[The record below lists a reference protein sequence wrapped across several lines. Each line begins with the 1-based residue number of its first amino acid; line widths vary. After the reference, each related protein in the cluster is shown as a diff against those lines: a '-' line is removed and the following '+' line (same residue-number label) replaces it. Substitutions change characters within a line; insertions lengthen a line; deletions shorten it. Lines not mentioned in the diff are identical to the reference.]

1 MKKLFYILA
10 IAIILLFSSCPATPP
25 SITPSGLDPHRT
37 PDIPEN
43 VQVVSGL
50 KDRIIISWDAVE
62 NADSYRVFYVDAG
75 NPSGKEMVLTPNAI
89 TNTRVSVDLTS
100 NNSPE
105 LSSGTSYYFYVTAYR
120 SLDGEQFVSS
130 PSNYVEGAIAPHTD
144 DIFYH
149 GYITGTRINL
159 YWNCSTL
166 FSTDDP
172 DEMLYGADFS
182 LEYRTKGENKWNP
195 IESSTEHGPGN
206 PWLNEVLNL
215 NMWPQDTTL
224 EFQIKAAITAGDGTT
239 SNVTSNAFEVLVS
252 NDMTPSPVE
261 NVNFTQGD
269 SVEGITLSWTIP
281 EWTGGLEDAGANSY
295 FKIER
300 AESGA
305 SGFETLADE
314 ISTSTHDVKITR
326 GPDNKCTFVDNNVEV
341 GKRYI
346 YRIVNA
352 AEKDGLIYIQ
362 SEQEY
367 YVTGEAYLFDD
378 PGITESKAAVK
389 KENSA
394 SALITFTWNYVNKEN
409 LKWAIERTIMH
420 PDSNVETSYI
430 ELQIDE
436 RTGNKASATFTET
449 MTCTTCEDSAH
460 KYSYRLC
467 LVRDDDTDT
476 LYWKSS
482 EDFTLTENGAT
493 ITDNKLE
500 LKTEPI
506 IKDLTVVERIGKIEL
521 RWNLIE
527 TESPISDISYTY
539 VLDGEETLI
548 SNGINNEGS
557 TYSFIIDISDVEE
570 HNISLI
576 AKAEGGYRNVLSGV
590 GNALG
595 FNSDLFIMATNSDDE
610 ENTINVIV
618 DNLSIEYPE
627 REVFTIEYK
636 ETSESDWEKPDI
648 TVSSENK
655 NYKISGLDLSKDYVF
670 RLALSDSTYI
680 YDGPA
685 YSSVANYMKVT
696 NVSATKGET
705 GQISVSWNAAVG
717 VDGYN
722 VYRYTEGF
730 EDKIE
735 QVEYVDTNSY
745 VDTDVE
751 LGTKYYY
758 SVKPVYKNTIGGG
771 SFNPSASTVN
781 HFGKTEAGNLGYV
794 YCNIIDFTVEESFAS
809 DTKLN
814 PYFTIK
820 FKMDE
825 INNVYTIVASNDK
838 TGITVKLDEL
848 TNRDD
853 SVWTNGLAENAVGYK
868 ALNTETLEA
877 TVNADIGVVDNFDTY
892 AVSSFT
898 MTAMKEDGSVY
909 KSEENTKNEAHYKDL
924 GVYDY
929 LCIVNTALSE
939 QLTAADSQFSNDWCG
954 GGAWYSEWSNQT
966 YPSNDVPTGIT
977 IKNAYYTAGAGFGS
991 KRDGII
997 EISGYSYS
1005 GIKLTGNISLTSTD
1019 SGGYGYMGSQD
1030 LSRIGNSSGYTTANI
1045 TVEKTNSIDGKTISY
1060 DNASISYND
1069 VYVDGSAGSYT
1080 VKIGSDSVGTEI
1092 LQRSEN
1098 TEGCNPKVIKR
1109 IMLNKEV

>member
-10 IAIILLFSSCPATPP
+10 VAIVLLFSSCPATPP
-25 SITPSGLDPHRT
+25 SIAPSGLEPHRT

-50 KDRIIISWDAVE
+50 KDKIIISWDAVE

-100 NNSPE
+100 NNNPE

-182 LEYRTKGENKWNP
+182 LEYRAKGENIWNP

-261 NVNFTQGD
+261 NVDFTQGD
-269 SVEGITLSWTIP
+269 SVEGITLSWIIP

-300 AESGA
+300 AESGT
-305 SGFETLADE
+305 SVFEILVDE
-314 ISTSTHDVKITR
+314 ISTSTHDEEITR

-367 YVTGEAYLFDD
+367 YVTGEAYLFDNPEVTD
-378 PGITESKAAVK
+378 AVADVS
-389 KENSA
+389 EINSA
-394 SALITFTWNYVNKEN
+394 SASITFTWNYVDKEN
-409 LKWAIERTIMH
+409 LKWAIERTITH
-420 PDSNVETSYI
+420 PDSNVGTSYI

-436 RTGNKASATFTET
+436 STGNKASATFTENL
-449 MTCTTCEDSAH
+449 TCTTCEESAH

-467 LVRDDDTDT
+467 LVRDDDT
-476 LYWKSS
+476 LYWISS
-482 EDFTLTENGAT
+482 EDFTLTSEDGAT
-493 ITDNKLE
+493 IIDNKLE

-506 IKDLTVVERIGKIEL
+506 IENLSIEERIGKIEL
-521 RWNLIE
+521 KWNLKENID
-527 TESPISDISYTY
+527 SSSLNISYTY
-539 VLDGEETLI
+539 VLDGEETSI
-548 SNGINNEGS
+548 SDVITNEDG
-557 TYSFIIDISDVEE
+557 TYSYIIEIDDVEE
-570 HNISLI
+570 HDISLI
-576 AKAEGGYRNVLSGV
+576 AEADGGYRNVLTGV

-595 FNSDLFIMATNSDDE
+595 FNSQLFMMATNSDDK

-618 DNLSIEYPE
+618 NNLSIDYPE
-627 REVFTIEYK
+627 REVFSIEYK
-636 ETSESDWEKPDI
+636 ERSASDWTGSGV
-648 TVSSENK
+648 TVSSDNGTYE
-655 NYKISGLDLSKDYVF
+655 ISTLDLLKDYVF
-670 RLALSDSTYI
+670 RLALSDSTYT
-680 YDGPA
+680 DDVPA
-685 YSSVANYMKVT
+685 NSKEVSYMKVT
-696 NVSATKGET
+696 NVSATKGEK

-717 VDGYN
+717 MDGYN
-722 VYRYTEGF
+722 VYRYQEGH
-730 EDKIE
+730 ENEIK
-735 QVEYVDTNSY
+735 QVAYVDTNTY
-745 VDTDVE
+745 IDTDVE
-751 LGTKYYY
+751 LGAKYYY
-758 SVKPVYKNTIGGG
+758 SVKPVYKETLGGS
-771 SFNPSASTVN
+771 SFNPSASSVN
-781 HFGKTEAGNLGYV
+781 QFEKTEAGNLGYV
-794 YCNIIDFTVEESFAS
+794 YSNIIDFTVEESFAS

-848 TNRDD
+848 TNRDS

-877 TVNADIGVVDNFDTY
+877 TVNADIGVIDNFDTY

-898 MTAMKEDGSVY
+898 MTAMKDDGSVY
-909 KSEENTKNEAHYKDL
+909 KSEENTKNEAHYKAL

-929 LCIVNTALSE
+929 LYIVNTALSE
-939 QLTAADSQFSNDWCG
+939 QLTEADSQFGNDWFASE
-954 GGAWYSEWSNQT
+954 AWYTSQKYPDDNRVSGIAISNV
-966 YPSNDVPTGIT
+966 YRNNMFSGKLDGT
-977 IKNAYYTAGAGFGS
+977 IVL
-991 KRDGII
+991 
-997 EISGYSYS
+997 SGYKYS
-1005 GIKLTGNISLTSTD
+1005 GFSLVSGTISLTST
-1019 SGGYGYMGSQD
+1019 GSTYLGIQD
-1030 LSRIGNSSGYTTANI
+1030 LSQIGNSSGYTTANI
-1045 TVEKTNSIDGKTISY
+1045 TVEKTNSIEGKTISY

-1069 VYVDGSAGSYT
+1069 VYVDGSAGTYT
-1080 VKIGSDSVGTEI
+1080 VTIGGTAYDPI
-1092 LQRSEN
+1092 AQTDAKLIK
-1098 TEGCNPKVIKR
+1098 KVE
-1109 IMLNKEV
+1109 LNK

>member
-1 MKKLFYILA
+1 MKDK
-10 IAIILLFSSCPATPP
+10 
-25 SITPSGLDPHRT
+25 
-37 PDIPEN
+37 
-43 VQVVSGL
+43 
-50 KDRIIISWDAVE
+50 IIISWDAVE

-100 NNSPE
+100 NNNPE

-182 LEYRTKGENKWNP
+182 LEYRAKGENIWNP

-261 NVNFTQGD
+261 NVDFTQGD
-269 SVEGITLSWTIP
+269 SVEGITLSWIIP

-300 AESGA
+300 AESGT
-305 SGFETLADE
+305 SVFEILVDE
-314 ISTSTHDVKITR
+314 ISTSTHDEEITR

-367 YVTGEAYLFDD
+367 YVTGEAYLFDNPEVTD
-378 PGITESKAAVK
+378 AVADVS
-389 KENSA
+389 EINSA
-394 SALITFTWNYVNKEN
+394 SASITFTWNYVNKEN

-436 RTGNKASATFTET
+436 STGNKASATFTET

-467 LVRDDDTDT
+467 LVRDDDT

-482 EDFTLTENGAT
+482 EDFTLNTENGAT
-493 ITDNKLE
+493 ITDKKLE

-506 IKDLTVVERIGKIEL
+506 IENLQIIKRIGKIEL

-539 VLDGEETLI
+539 VLDNGEETSI
-548 SNGINNEGS
+548 DNVKTNEDD
-557 TYSFIIDISDVEE
+557 TYSFIIDIPEVEE

-627 REVFTIEYK
+627 REVFIIEYK
-636 ETSESDWEKPDI
+636 ETSASDWNKLDI
-648 TVSSENK
+648 TGNGT
-655 NYKISGLDLSKDYVF
+655 YKISGFDLSKDYVF
-670 RLALSDSTYI
+670 HLALSDSTYT
-680 YDGPA
+680 DDAPA
-685 YSSVANYMKVT
+685 NSKEVSYMKVT

-745 VDTDVE
+745 VDTEVE
-751 LGTKYYY
+751 LGAKYYY
-758 SVKPVYKNTIGGG
+758 SVKPVYRETIGGG

-848 TNRDD
+848 TNRDG

-868 ALNTETLEA
+868 ALNTETQEA

-898 MTAMKEDGSVY
+898 MTAMKDDGNVY

-929 LCIVNTALSE
+929 LYIVNTALSQE
-939 QLTAADSQFSNDWCG
+939 LTIANSSKHFNGDWWGTSDFNGDSK
-954 GGAWYSEWSNQT
+954 T
-966 YPSNDVPTGIT
+966 YNGNGIT
-977 IKNAYYTAGAGFGS
+977 IISCYSSGWSSKMNPGSIDLNEYKTNGLSLNTENVLSVMSIEQGVMEGGFQ
-991 KRDGII
+991 
-997 EISGYSYS
+997 
-1005 GIKLTGNISLTSTD
+1005 GNDPLN
-1019 SGGYGYMGSQD
+1019 
-1030 LSRIGNSSGYTTANI
+1030 RIGDDSNNRTVSI

-1069 VYVDGSAGSYT
+1069 VYVDGSAGTYT
-1080 VKIGSDSVGTEI
+1080 VTIGGTAYDPI
-1092 LQRSEN
+1092 AQTDAKLIK
-1098 TEGCNPKVIKR
+1098 KVE
-1109 IMLNKEV
+1109 LNN

>member
-10 IAIILLFSSCPATPP
+10 IAIVLLFSSCPATPP
-25 SITPSGLDPHRT
+25 SIPPSGLDPHRT

-50 KDRIIISWDAVE
+50 KDKIIISWDAVE

-182 LEYRTKGENKWNP
+182 LEYRAKGENKWNP
-195 IESSTEHGPGN
+195 IESSTEHGQGN

-215 NMWPQDTTL
+215 NMWPQDITL

-261 NVNFTQGD
+261 NVDFTQGD
-269 SVEGITLSWTIP
+269 SVDGITLSWSIP

-305 SGFETLADE
+305 SGFETLVDE
-314 ISTSTHDVKITR
+314 ISTSAHDAKITR
-326 GPDNKCTFVDNNVEV
+326 DPDNECTFVDNNVEV

-367 YVTGEAYLFDD
+367 YVTGEAYLFDNPEVTD
-378 PGITESKAAVK
+378 AVADVS
-389 KENSA
+389 EINSA
-394 SALITFTWNYVNKEN
+394 SASITFTWNYVDKEN

-436 RTGNKASATFTET
+436 STGNKASATFTENL
-449 MTCTTCEDSAH
+449 TCTTCEESAH

-467 LVRDDDTDT
+467 LVRDDDT
-476 LYWKSS
+476 LYWISS
-482 EDFTLTENGAT
+482 EDFTLTSEDGAT
-493 ITDNKLE
+493 IIDNKLE

-506 IKDLTVVERIGKIEL
+506 IENLSIEERIGKIEL
-521 RWNLIE
+521 KWNLKENID
-527 TESPISDISYTY
+527 SSSLNISYTY
-539 VLDGEETLI
+539 VLDGEETSI
-548 SNGINNEGS
+548 SDVITNEDG
-557 TYSFIIDISDVEE
+557 TYSYIIEIDDVEE
-570 HNISLI
+570 HDISLI
-576 AKAEGGYRNVLSGV
+576 AEADGGYRNVLTGV

-595 FNSDLFIMATNSDDE
+595 FNSQLFMMATNSDDK

-618 DNLSIEYPE
+618 NNLSIDYPE
-627 REVFTIEYK
+627 REVFSIEYK
-636 ETSESDWEKPDI
+636 ERSASDWTGSGV
-648 TVSSENK
+648 TVSSDNGTYE
-655 NYKISGLDLSKDYVF
+655 ISTLDLLKDYVF
-670 RLALSDSTYI
+670 RLALSDSTYT
-680 YDGPA
+680 DDVPA
-685 YSSVANYMKVT
+685 NSKEVSYMKVT
-696 NVSATKGET
+696 NVSATKGEK
-705 GQISVSWNAAVG
+705 GQIVVSWNA
-717 VDGYN
+717 VDNASGYEI
-722 VYRYTEGF
+722 YRYEVGDMVSADDQIGF
-730 EDKIE
+730 ALESS
-735 QVEYVDTNSY
+735 YTDTTAEPG
-745 VDTDVE
+745 V
-751 LGTKYYY
+751 KYYY
-758 SVKPVYKNTIGGG
+758 LVKAKNGEYATGYSI
-771 SFNPSASTVN
+771 NPSASVKN
-781 HFGKTEAGNLGYV
+781 QFEKDEEGNLGYV
-794 YCNIIDFTVEESFAS
+794 YNSNAIAFTVEESFAS

-814 PYFTIK
+814 PYFAIK

-825 INNVYTIVASNDK
+825 TNSIYKLTAAYDNE
-838 TGITVKLDEL
+838 GLTVDLKGL
-848 TNRDD
+848 TTKDGNI
-853 SVWTNGLAENAVGYK
+853 WTNGLSNMEKGYVS
-868 ALNTETLEA
+868 LNTDTLEA
-877 TVNADIGVVDNFDTY
+877 TVNADIGVIEDMANYTISNFSLQAWREANSPDTTV
-892 AVSSFT
+892 VSSI
-898 MTAMKEDGSVY
+898 
-909 KSEENTKNEAHYKDL
+909 NEPHYKAL

-929 LCIVNTALSE
+929 LYIVNTALSQE
-939 QLTAADSQFSNDWCG
+939 LTTANSSEWFNNDW
-954 GGAWYSEWSNQT
+954 WTRNEKH
-966 YPSNDVPTGIT
+966 YPGTGID
-977 IKNAYYTAGAGFGS
+977 IYSCGASGIFDSHMDNGRIILNEYKVNEVYLSSNNLSLIGYDPGLSAGA
-991 KRDGII
+991 D
-997 EISGYSYS
+997 ETGYL
-1005 GIKLTGNISLTSTD
+1005 GTD
-1019 SGGYGYMGSQD
+1019 P
-1030 LSRIGNSSGYTTANI
+1030 LSRIGNDSNNRTVSI
-1045 TVEKTNSIDGKTISY
+1045 TVEKTTIIGGKTISY

-1069 VYVDGSAGSYT
+1069 VYVDGSAGTYT
-1080 VKIGSDSVGTEI
+1080 VTIGGTAYDPI
-1092 LQRSEN
+1092 AQTDAKLIK
-1098 TEGCNPKVIKR
+1098 KVE
-1109 IMLNKEV
+1109 LNN

>member
-10 IAIILLFSSCPATPP
+10 VAIVLLFSSCPATPP
-25 SITPSGLDPHRT
+25 SIAPSGLEPHRT

-50 KDRIIISWDAVE
+50 KDKLIISWDAVE

-100 NNSPE
+100 NNNPE

-182 LEYRTKGENKWNP
+182 LEYRAKGENIWNP
-195 IESSTEHGPGN
+195 IESSTEHGTGN

-261 NVNFTQGD
+261 NVDFTQGD

-300 AESGA
+300 AESGT
-305 SGFETLADE
+305 SVFETLVDE
-314 ISTSTHDVKITR
+314 ISTSTHDEEITR

-367 YVTGEAYLFDD
+367 YVTGEAYLFDNPEVTD
-378 PGITESKAAVK
+378 AVADVS
-389 KENSA
+389 EINSA
-394 SALITFTWNYVNKEN
+394 SASITFTWNYVNKEN

-436 RTGNKASATFTET
+436 STGNKASATFTET

-467 LVRDDDTDT
+467 LVRNDDTDT

-493 ITDNKLE
+493 ITDKKLE

-506 IKDLTVVERIGKIEL
+506 IENLQIIERIGKMEL

-539 VLDGEETLI
+539 VLDNGEETPI
-548 SNGINNEGS
+548 ANVKTNEDD
-557 TYSFIIDISDVEE
+557 TYSFIIDIPEVEE

-627 REVFTIEYK
+627 REVFIIEYK
-636 ETSESDWEKPDI
+636 ETSASDWNKLDI
-648 TVSSENK
+648 TGNGT
-655 NYKISGLDLSKDYVF
+655 YKISGFDLSKDYVF
-670 RLALSDSTYI
+670 HLALSDSTYT
-680 YDGPA
+680 DDAPA
-685 YSSVANYMKVT
+685 NSKEVSYMKVT

-745 VDTDVE
+745 VDTEVE
-751 LGTKYYY
+751 LGAKYYY
-758 SVKPVYKNTIGGG
+758 SVKPVYRETIGGG

-848 TNRDD
+848 TNRDG

-868 ALNTETLEA
+868 ALNTETQEA

-898 MTAMKEDGSVY
+898 MTAMKDDGNVY

-929 LCIVNTALSE
+929 LYIVNTALSQE
-939 QLTAADSQFSNDWCG
+939 LTIANSSKHFNGDWWGTSDFNGDSK
-954 GGAWYSEWSNQT
+954 T
-966 YPSNDVPTGIT
+966 YNGNGIT
-977 IKNAYYTAGAGFGS
+977 IISCYSSGWSSKMNPGSIDLNEYKTNGLSLNTENVLSVMSIEQGVMEGGFQ
-991 KRDGII
+991 
-997 EISGYSYS
+997 
-1005 GIKLTGNISLTSTD
+1005 GNDPLN
-1019 SGGYGYMGSQD
+1019 
-1030 LSRIGNSSGYTTANI
+1030 RIGDDSNNRTVSI

-1069 VYVDGSAGSYT
+1069 VYVDGSAGTYT
-1080 VKIGSDSVGTEI
+1080 VTIGGTAYDPI
-1092 LQRSEN
+1092 AQTDAKLIK
-1098 TEGCNPKVIKR
+1098 KVE
-1109 IMLNKEV
+1109 LNN

>member
-10 IAIILLFSSCPATPP
+10 VAIVLLFSSCPATPP
-25 SITPSGLDPHRT
+25 SIPPSGLEPHRT

-50 KDRIIISWDAVE
+50 KDKIIISWDAVE

-182 LEYRTKGENKWNP
+182 LEYRAKGENIWNP
-195 IESSTEHGPGN
+195 IESSTEHGTGN

-261 NVNFTQGD
+261 NVDFTQGD

-300 AESGA
+300 AESGT
-305 SGFETLADE
+305 SVFETLVDE
-314 ISTSTHDVKITR
+314 ISTSTHDEEITR

-394 SALITFTWNYVNKEN
+394 SASITFTWNYVDKEN

-436 RTGNKASATFTET
+436 STGNKACATFTET

-467 LVRDDDTDT
+467 LVRNDDTDT

-482 EDFTLTENGAT
+482 EDFTLNTENGAT
-493 ITDNKLE
+493 ITDKKLE

-506 IKDLTVVERIGKIEL
+506 IENLQIIERIGKMEL

-539 VLDGEETLI
+539 VLDNGEETPI
-548 SNGINNEGS
+548 ANVKTNEDD
-557 TYSFIIDISDVEE
+557 TYSFIIDIPEVEE

-627 REVFTIEYK
+627 REVFIIEYK
-636 ETSESDWEKPDI
+636 ETSASDWNKLDI
-648 TVSSENK
+648 TGNGT
-655 NYKISGLDLSKDYVF
+655 YKISGFDLSKDYVF
-670 RLALSDSTYI
+670 HLALSDSTYT
-680 YDGPA
+680 DDAPA
-685 YSSVANYMKVT
+685 NSKEVSYMKVT

-745 VDTDVE
+745 VDTEVE
-751 LGTKYYY
+751 LGAKYYY
-758 SVKPVYKNTIGGG
+758 SVKPVYRETIGGG

-820 FKMDE
+820 FKMDATH
-825 INNVYTIVASNDK
+825 NVHTIVASNHK

-848 TNRDD
+848 TNRDG

-868 ALNTETLEA
+868 ALNTETQEA

-898 MTAMKEDGSVY
+898 MTAMKDDGNVY

-929 LCIVNTALSE
+929 LYIVNTALSQE
-939 QLTAADSQFSNDWCG
+939 LTIANSSKHFNGDWWGTSDFNGDSK
-954 GGAWYSEWSNQT
+954 T
-966 YPSNDVPTGIT
+966 YNGNGIT
-977 IKNAYYTAGAGFGS
+977 I
-991 KRDGII
+991 
-997 EISGYSYS
+997 ISCY
-1005 GIKLTGNISLTSTD
+1005 
-1019 SGGYGYMGSQD
+1019 
-1030 LSRIGNSSGYTTANI
+1030 SSGWSSKMNPG
-1045 TVEKTNSIDGKTISY
+1045 SIDL
-1060 DNASISYND
+1060 NEYNIN
-1069 VYVDGSAGSYT
+1069 G
-1080 VKIGSDSVGTEI
+1080 
-1092 LQRSEN
+1092 
-1098 TEGCNPKVIKR
+1098 
-1109 IMLNKEV
+1109 

>member
-1 MKKLFYILA
+1 MKDK
-10 IAIILLFSSCPATPP
+10 
-25 SITPSGLDPHRT
+25 
-37 PDIPEN
+37 
-43 VQVVSGL
+43 
-50 KDRIIISWDAVE
+50 IIISWDAVE

-182 LEYRTKGENKWNP
+182 LEYRAKGENKWNP
-195 IESSTEHGPGN
+195 IESSTEHGQGN

-215 NMWPQDTTL
+215 NMWPQDITL

-261 NVNFTQGD
+261 NVDFTQGD
-269 SVEGITLSWTIP
+269 SVDGITLSWSIP

-305 SGFETLADE
+305 SGFETLVDE
-314 ISTSTHDVKITR
+314 ISTSAHDAKITR
-326 GPDNKCTFVDNNVEV
+326 DPDNECTFVDNNVEV

-367 YVTGEAYLFDD
+367 YVTGEAYLFDNPEVTD
-378 PGITESKAAVK
+378 AVADVS
-389 KENSA
+389 EINSA
-394 SALITFTWNYVNKEN
+394 SASITFTWNYVDKEN

-436 RTGNKASATFTET
+436 STGNKASATFTENL
-449 MTCTTCEDSAH
+449 TCTTCEESAH

-467 LVRDDDTDT
+467 LVRDDDT
-476 LYWKSS
+476 LYWISS
-482 EDFTLTENGAT
+482 EDFTLTSEDGAT
-493 ITDNKLE
+493 IIDNKLE

-506 IKDLTVVERIGKIEL
+506 IENLSIEERIGKIEL
-521 RWNLIE
+521 KWNLKENID
-527 TESPISDISYTY
+527 SSSLNISYTY
-539 VLDGEETLI
+539 VLDGEETSI
-548 SNGINNEGS
+548 SDVITNEDG
-557 TYSFIIDISDVEE
+557 TYSYIIEIDDVEE
-570 HNISLI
+570 HDISLI
-576 AKAEGGYRNVLSGV
+576 AEADGGYRNVLTGV

-595 FNSDLFIMATNSDDE
+595 FNSQLFMMATNSDDK

-618 DNLSIEYPE
+618 NNLSIDYPE
-627 REVFTIEYK
+627 REVFSIEYK
-636 ETSESDWEKPDI
+636 ERSASDWTGSGV
-648 TVSSENK
+648 TVSSDNGTYE
-655 NYKISGLDLSKDYVF
+655 ISTLDLLKDYVF
-670 RLALSDSTYI
+670 RLALSDSTYT
-680 YDGPA
+680 DDVPA
-685 YSSVANYMKVT
+685 NSKEVSYMKVT
-696 NVSATKGET
+696 NVSATKGEK
-705 GQISVSWNAAVG
+705 GQIVVSWNA
-717 VDGYN
+717 VDNASGYEI
-722 VYRYTEGF
+722 YRYEVGDMVSADDQIGF
-730 EDKIE
+730 ALESS
-735 QVEYVDTNSY
+735 YTDTTAEPG
-745 VDTDVE
+745 V
-751 LGTKYYY
+751 KYYY
-758 SVKPVYKNTIGGG
+758 LVKAKNGEYATGYSI
-771 SFNPSASTVN
+771 NPSASVKN
-781 HFGKTEAGNLGYV
+781 QFEKDEEGNLGYV
-794 YCNIIDFTVEESFAS
+794 YNSNAIAFTVEESFAS

-814 PYFTIK
+814 PYFAIK

-825 INNVYTIVASNDK
+825 TNSIYKLTAAYDNE
-838 TGITVKLDEL
+838 GLTVDLKGL
-848 TNRDD
+848 TTKDGNI
-853 SVWTNGLAENAVGYK
+853 WTNGLSNMEKGYVS
-868 ALNTETLEA
+868 LNTDTLEA
-877 TVNADIGVVDNFDTY
+877 TVNADIGVIEDMANYTISNFSLQAWREANSPDTTV
-892 AVSSFT
+892 VSSI
-898 MTAMKEDGSVY
+898 
-909 KSEENTKNEAHYKDL
+909 NEPHYKAL

-929 LCIVNTALSE
+929 LYIVNTALSQE
-939 QLTAADSQFSNDWCG
+939 LTTANSSEWFNNDW
-954 GGAWYSEWSNQT
+954 WTRNEKH
-966 YPSNDVPTGIT
+966 YPGTGID
-977 IKNAYYTAGAGFGS
+977 IYSCGASGIFDSHMDNGRIILNEYKVNEVYLSSNNLSLIGYDPGLSAGA
-991 KRDGII
+991 D
-997 EISGYSYS
+997 ETGYL
-1005 GIKLTGNISLTSTD
+1005 GTD
-1019 SGGYGYMGSQD
+1019 P
-1030 LSRIGNSSGYTTANI
+1030 LSRIGNDSNNRTVSI
-1045 TVEKTNSIDGKTISY
+1045 TVEKTTIIGGKTISY

-1069 VYVDGSAGSYT
+1069 VYVDGSAGTYT
-1080 VKIGSDSVGTEI
+1080 VTIGGTAYDPI
-1092 LQRSEN
+1092 AQTDAKLIK
-1098 TEGCNPKVIKR
+1098 KVE
-1109 IMLNKEV
+1109 LNN

>member
-182 LEYRTKGENKWNP
+182 LEYRAKGENKWNP

-215 NMWPQDTTL
+215 NRWPQDTTL

-269 SVEGITLSWTIP
+269 SIDGITLSWTIP

-300 AESGA
+300 AESGT
-305 SGFETLADE
+305 SGFETLVDE
-314 ISTSTHDVKITR
+314 ISTSTHDGKITR
-326 GPDNKCTFVDNNVEV
+326 NPDKCTFVDNNVEV

-394 SALITFTWNYVNKEN
+394 SASITFTWNYVNKEN

-420 PDSNVETSYI
+420 PDSNDETSYI

-436 RTGNKASATFTET
+436 STVNKASATFTET

-482 EDFTLTENGAT
+482 EDFTLSTGNGAT
-493 ITDNKLE
+493 ITADNKLE

-506 IKDLTVVERIGKIEL
+506 IENLQIIKRIGKIEL
-521 RWNLIE
+521 RWNLKENID
-527 TESPISDISYTY
+527 SSSLNISYTY
-539 VLDGEETLI
+539 VLDNGEETPI
-548 SNGINNEGS
+548 SNGINNEDS
-557 TYSFIIDISDVEE
+557 TYSFIINISDVEE

-576 AKAEGGYRNVLSGV
+576 AKAEGGYRNVLSDV

-636 ETSESDWEKPDI
+636 ETSESDWEKPEI

-655 NYKISGLDLSKDYVF
+655 NYKISNLDLSKDYVF
-670 RLALSDSTYI
+670 RLALSDIAYT
-680 YDGPA
+680 DDAPA
-685 YSSVANYMKVT
+685 YSKEVSYMKVT
-696 NVSATKGET
+696 NVSVTKGET
-705 GQISVSWNAAVG
+705 GQISVRWNAAVD

-730 EDKIE
+730 DDKIE

-781 HFGKTEAGNLGYV
+781 HFGKTEAGNLGYA

-848 TNRDD
+848 TNRDG

-898 MTAMKEDGSVY
+898 MTAMKDDGSVY

-929 LCIVNTALSE
+929 LYIVNTALSE
-939 QLTAADSQFSNDWCG
+939 QLTAADSQFGNDWCG
-954 GGAWYSEWSNQT
+954 TELYFNQQT
-966 YPSNDVPTGIT
+966 YPTDGIPYGIT
-977 IKNAYYTAGAGFGS
+977 IKNAYRS
-991 KRDGII
+991 S
-997 EISGYSYS
+997 ISGGNKDGMISFS
-1005 GIKLTGNISLTSTD
+1005 GYKVYGLSINSGDISLTSS
-1019 SGGYGYMGSQD
+1019 SGYFNVQD
-1030 LSRIGNSSGYTTANI
+1030 LTRIGVSEGYTTANI
-1045 TVEKTNSIDGKTISY
+1045 TVEKTNIIGDKNVSY

-1069 VYVDGSAGSYT
+1069 VYVDGSAGTYT
-1080 VKIGSDSVGTEI
+1080 VTIGGTAYDPI
-1092 LQRSEN
+1092 AQTDAKLIK
-1098 TEGCNPKVIKR
+1098 KVE
-1109 IMLNKEV
+1109 LNN

>member
-1 MKKLFYILA
+1 MKDK
-10 IAIILLFSSCPATPP
+10 
-25 SITPSGLDPHRT
+25 
-37 PDIPEN
+37 
-43 VQVVSGL
+43 
-50 KDRIIISWDAVE
+50 IIISWDAVE

-100 NNSPE
+100 NNNPE

-182 LEYRTKGENKWNP
+182 LEYRAKGENIWNP
-195 IESSTEHGPGN
+195 IESSTEHGTGN

-224 EFQIKAAITAGDGTT
+224 EFQIKAAITSSDGTT
-239 SNVTSNAFEVLVS
+239 SNVASNVFEVLVS

-261 NVNFTQGD
+261 NVDFTQGD
-269 SVEGITLSWTIP
+269 SVEGITLSWIIP

-300 AESGA
+300 AESGT
-305 SGFETLADE
+305 SVFETLVDE
-314 ISTSTHDVKITR
+314 ISTSTHDEEITR

-367 YVTGEAYLFDD
+367 YVTGEAYLFDNPEVTD
-378 PGITESKAAVK
+378 AVADVS
-389 KENSA
+389 EINSA
-394 SALITFTWNYVNKEN
+394 SASITFTWNYVDKEN

-436 RTGNKASATFTET
+436 STGNKASATFTET

-460 KYSYRLC
+460 EYSYRLC
-467 LVRDDDTDT
+467 LVRDDDT

-482 EDFTLTENGAT
+482 EDFTLTENGAP

-506 IKDLTVVERIGKIEL
+506 IENLQIIERIGKIEL
-521 RWNLIE
+521 RWNLKENID
-527 TESPISDISYTY
+527 SSSFNISYTY
-539 VLDGEETLI
+539 VLDNGEETSI
-548 SNGINNEGS
+548 DNVKTNEDD
-557 TYSFIIDISDVEE
+557 TYSFIIDIPEVEE

-576 AKAEGGYRNVLSGV
+576 AKAEGGYRNVLTGV

-610 ENTINVIV
+610 ENTINVII
-618 DNLSIEYPE
+618 DNLSIEYPD

-636 ETSESDWEKPDI
+636 ETSASDWINSSI

-655 NYKISGLDLSKDYVF
+655 NYKISNLDLSKDYVF
-670 RLALSDSTYI
+670 RLALSDSI
-680 YDGPA
+680 YNTDDGPA
-685 YSSVANYMKVT
+685 YSAVANYMKVT

-771 SFNPSASTVN
+771 SFNPSASSVN

-848 TNRDD
+848 TNRDG

-868 ALNTETLEA
+868 ALNTETQEA

-898 MTAMKEDGSVY
+898 MTAMKDDGNVY

-929 LCIVNTALSE
+929 LYIVNTALSQE
-939 QLTAADSQFSNDWCG
+939 LTIANSSKHFNGDWWGTSDFNGDSK
-954 GGAWYSEWSNQT
+954 T
-966 YPSNDVPTGIT
+966 YNGNGIT
-977 IKNAYYTAGAGFGS
+977 IISCYSSGWSSKMNPGSIDLNEYKTNGLSLNTENVLSVMSIEQGVMEGGFQ
-991 KRDGII
+991 
-997 EISGYSYS
+997 
-1005 GIKLTGNISLTSTD
+1005 GNDPLN
-1019 SGGYGYMGSQD
+1019 
-1030 LSRIGNSSGYTTANI
+1030 RIGDDSNNRTVSI

-1069 VYVDGSAGSYT
+1069 VYVDGSAGTYT
-1080 VKIGSDSVGTEI
+1080 VTIGGTAYDPI
-1092 LQRSEN
+1092 AQTDAKLIK
-1098 TEGCNPKVIKR
+1098 KVE
-1109 IMLNKEV
+1109 LNN

>member
-10 IAIILLFSSCPATPP
+10 VAIVLLFSSCPATPP
-25 SITPSGLDPHRT
+25 SIAPSGLEPHRT

-50 KDRIIISWDAVE
+50 KDKIIISWDAVE

-100 NNSPE
+100 NNNPE

-182 LEYRTKGENKWNP
+182 LEYRAKGENIWNP

-261 NVNFTQGD
+261 NVDFTQGD
-269 SVEGITLSWTIP
+269 SVEGITLSWIIP

-300 AESGA
+300 AESGT
-305 SGFETLADE
+305 SVFEILVDE
-314 ISTSTHDVKITR
+314 ISTSTHDEEITR

-367 YVTGEAYLFDD
+367 YVTGEAYLFDNPEVTD
-378 PGITESKAAVK
+378 AVADVS
-389 KENSA
+389 EINSA
-394 SALITFTWNYVNKEN
+394 SASITFTWNYVNKEN

-436 RTGNKASATFTET
+436 STGNKASATFTET

-467 LVRDDDTDT
+467 LVRDDDT

-482 EDFTLTENGAT
+482 EDFTLNTENGAT
-493 ITDNKLE
+493 ITDKKLE

-506 IKDLTVVERIGKIEL
+506 IENLQIIKRIGKIEL

-539 VLDGEETLI
+539 VLDNGEETSI
-548 SNGINNEGS
+548 DNVKTNEDD
-557 TYSFIIDISDVEE
+557 TYSFIIDIPEVEE

-627 REVFTIEYK
+627 REVFIIEYK
-636 ETSESDWEKPDI
+636 ETSASDWNKLDI
-648 TVSSENK
+648 TGNGT
-655 NYKISGLDLSKDYVF
+655 YKISGFDLSKDYVF
-670 RLALSDSTYI
+670 HLALSDSTYT
-680 YDGPA
+680 DDAPA
-685 YSSVANYMKVT
+685 NSKEVSYMKVT

-745 VDTDVE
+745 VDTEVE
-751 LGTKYYY
+751 LGAKYYY
-758 SVKPVYKNTIGGG
+758 SVKPVYRETIGGG

-848 TNRDD
+848 TNRDG

-868 ALNTETLEA
+868 ALNTETQEA

-898 MTAMKEDGSVY
+898 MTAMKDDGNVY

-929 LCIVNTALSE
+929 LYIVNTALSQE
-939 QLTAADSQFSNDWCG
+939 LTIANSSKHFNGDWWGTSDFNGDSK
-954 GGAWYSEWSNQT
+954 T
-966 YPSNDVPTGIT
+966 YNGNGIT
-977 IKNAYYTAGAGFGS
+977 IISCYSSGWSSKMNPGSIDLNEYKTNGLSLNTENVLSVMSIEQGVMEGGFQ
-991 KRDGII
+991 
-997 EISGYSYS
+997 
-1005 GIKLTGNISLTSTD
+1005 GNDPLN
-1019 SGGYGYMGSQD
+1019 
-1030 LSRIGNSSGYTTANI
+1030 RIGDDSNNRTVSI

-1069 VYVDGSAGSYT
+1069 VYVDGSAGTYT
-1080 VKIGSDSVGTEI
+1080 VTIGGTAYDPI
-1092 LQRSEN
+1092 AQTDAKLIK
-1098 TEGCNPKVIKR
+1098 KVE
-1109 IMLNKEV
+1109 LNN

>member
-1 MKKLFYILA
+1 MKDK
-10 IAIILLFSSCPATPP
+10 
-25 SITPSGLDPHRT
+25 
-37 PDIPEN
+37 
-43 VQVVSGL
+43 
-50 KDRIIISWDAVE
+50 IIISWDAVE

-182 LEYRTKGENKWNP
+182 LEYRAKGENIWNP
-195 IESSTEHGPGN
+195 IESSTEHGTGN

-261 NVNFTQGD
+261 NVDFTQGD

-300 AESGA
+300 AESGT
-305 SGFETLADE
+305 SGFETLVDE
-314 ISTSTHDVKITR
+314 ISTSAHDGKITR
-326 GPDNKCTFVDNNVEV
+326 NPDKCTFVDNNVEV

-394 SALITFTWNYVNKEN
+394 SASITFTWNYVDKEN

-436 RTGNKASATFTET
+436 STGNKACATFTET

-467 LVRDDDTDT
+467 LVRNDDTDT

-482 EDFTLTENGAT
+482 EDFTLNTENGAT
-493 ITDNKLE
+493 ITDKKLE

-506 IKDLTVVERIGKIEL
+506 IENLQIIKRIGKMEL

-539 VLDGEETLI
+539 VLDNGEETSI
-548 SNGINNEGS
+548 DNVKTNEDD

-576 AKAEGGYRNVLSGV
+576 AKAEGGYRNVLSDV

-618 DNLSIEYPE
+618 DNLSIEHPE
-627 REVFTIEYK
+627 REVFTIEYN
-636 ETSESDWEKPDI
+636 ETSASDWINSGI

-670 RLALSDSTYI
+670 HLALSDSTYS
-680 YDGPA
+680 DDAPA
-685 YSSVANYMKVT
+685 YSKEVSYMKVT

-745 VDTDVE
+745 VDTEVE
-751 LGTKYYY
+751 FGTKYYY
-758 SVKPVYKNTIGGG
+758 SVKPVYRETIGGG

-794 YCNIIDFTVEESFAS
+794 YCDIIDFTVEESFAS

-848 TNRDD
+848 TNRDS

-898 MTAMKEDGSVY
+898 VTAMKDDGSMY

-929 LCIVNTALSE
+929 LYIVNTALSE

-1019 SGGYGYMGSQD
+1019 SGSYGYRGNQD

-1045 TVEKTNSIDGKTISY
+1045 TVEKTNSIEGKTISY

-1069 VYVDGSAGSYT
+1069 VYVDGSAGTYT
-1080 VKIGSDSVGTEI
+1080 VTIGGTAYDPI
-1092 LQRSEN
+1092 AQTDAKLIK
-1098 TEGCNPKVIKR
+1098 KVE
-1109 IMLNKEV
+1109 LNN

>member
-10 IAIILLFSSCPATPP
+10 IAIILLFSSCPAP
-25 SITPSGLDPHRT
+25 SIAPSGLDPHRT

-436 RTGNKASATFTET
+436 STVNKASATFTET

-521 RWNLIE
+521 WWNLIE
-527 TESPISDISYTY
+527 TESPISGISYTY

-576 AKAEGGYRNVLSGV
+576 AKAEGGYRNVLTGV

-636 ETSESDWEKPDI
+636 DTSESDWKKPEI

-655 NYKISGLDLSKDYVF
+655 NYKISNLDLSKDYVF

-730 EDKIE
+730 DDKIE

-848 TNRDD
+848 TNRDG

-877 TVNADIGVVDNFDTY
+877 TVNADIGVVDNYDTY

-898 MTAMKEDGSVY
+898 MTAMKDDGSVY
-909 KSEENTKNEAHYKDL
+909 KSGENTKNEAHYKAL

-929 LCIVNTALSE
+929 LYIVNTALSQE
-939 QLTAADSQFSNDWCG
+939 LTIADNSDHFDGDWCG
-954 GGAWYSEWSNQT
+954 KDYGLGWGQQEYSS
-966 YPSNDVPTGIT
+966 SGIT
-977 IKNAYYTAGAGFGS
+977 IKNAYYTAGAGLGS

-1005 GIKLTGNISLTSTD
+1005 GIKLTGSISLTSTG
-1019 SGGYGYMGSQD
+1019 SGGYGYTGSQD
-1030 LSRIGNSSGYTTANI
+1030 LSRIGNNSGYTTANI

-1069 VYVDGSAGSYT
+1069 VYVDGSAGTYT
-1080 VKIGSDSVGTEI
+1080 VTIGGTAYDPI
-1092 LQRSEN
+1092 AQTDAKLIK
-1098 TEGCNPKVIKR
+1098 KVE
-1109 IMLNKEV
+1109 LNN

>member
-10 IAIILLFSSCPATPP
+10 IAIVLLFSSCPATPP

-50 KDRIIISWDAVE
+50 KDKIIISWDAVE

-182 LEYRTKGENKWNP
+182 LEYRAKGENKWNP
-195 IESSTEHGPGN
+195 IESSTEHGQGN

-224 EFQIKAAITAGDGTT
+224 EFQIKAAITSSDGTT
-239 SNVTSNAFEVLVS
+239 SNVTSNVFEVLVS

-261 NVNFTQGD
+261 NVDFTQGD
-269 SVEGITLSWTIP
+269 SVDGITLSWTIP

-300 AESGA
+300 AESGT
-305 SGFETLADE
+305 SGFETLVDE
-314 ISTSTHDVKITR
+314 ISTSTHDEEITR

-378 PGITESKAAVK
+378 PGITESKATVT

-394 SALITFTWNYVNKEN
+394 SASITFTWNYVNKEN

-420 PDSNVETSYI
+420 PDSNAETSYI
-430 ELQIDE
+430 EIQIDE
-436 RTGNKASATFTET
+436 STGNKASATFTET

-482 EDFTLTENGAT
+482 EDFTLTENGAP

-506 IKDLTVVERIGKIEL
+506 IENLQIIKRIGKIEL

-527 TESPISDISYTY
+527 TESLISDISYTY

-557 TYSFIIDISDVEE
+557 TYSFIINISDVEK

-636 ETSESDWEKPDI
+636 ETSASDW
-648 TVSSENK
+648 NK
-655 NYKISGLDLSKDYVF
+655 LNVTGNGTYKISGFDISKDYVF
-670 RLALSDSTYI
+670 HLALSDSTYI
-680 YDGPA
+680 DDGPA

-751 LGTKYYY
+751 LRTKYYY

-848 TNRDD
+848 TNRGS
-853 SVWTNGLAENAVGYK
+853 SVWTNNLAENAVGYK

-877 TVNADIGVVDNFDTY
+877 TVNADIGVIDNFDTY
-892 AVSSFT
+892 AVSSFAV
-898 MTAMKEDGSVY
+898 TAMKDDGSVY

-929 LCIVNTALSE
+929 LYIVNTALSKE
-939 QLTAADSQFSNDWCG
+939 LTIANDSDHFVGDWWAGSVKHYSSTGIDIYSCDSSGFFDSVMENGRILLDGYKTNDFVCNCNNLSLIG
-954 GGAWYSEWSNQT
+954 YNPGGAGE
-966 YPSNDVPTGIT
+966 TG
-977 IKNAYYTAGAGFGS
+977 YLG
-991 KRDGII
+991 
-997 EISGYSYS
+997 
-1005 GIKLTGNISLTSTD
+1005 TD
-1019 SGGYGYMGSQD
+1019 P
-1030 LSRIGNSSGYTTANI
+1030 LSRIGNDSNNRTVSI
-1045 TVEKTNSIDGKTISY
+1045 TVEKVITIGDKTISY

-1069 VYVDGSAGSYT
+1069 VYVDGSAGTYT
-1080 VKIGSDSVGTEI
+1080 VTIGGTAYDPI
-1092 LQRSEN
+1092 AQTDAKLIK
-1098 TEGCNPKVIKR
+1098 KVE
-1109 IMLNKEV
+1109 LNN

>member
-182 LEYRTKGENKWNP
+182 LEYRAKGENKWNP

-215 NMWPQDTTL
+215 NRWPQDTTL

-269 SVEGITLSWTIP
+269 SIDGITLSWTIP

-300 AESGA
+300 AESGT
-305 SGFETLADE
+305 SGFETLVDE
-314 ISTSTHDVKITR
+314 ISTSTHDGKITR
-326 GPDNKCTFVDNNVEV
+326 NPDKCTFVDNNVEV

-394 SALITFTWNYVNKEN
+394 SASITFTWNYVNKEN

-420 PDSNVETSYI
+420 PDSNDETSYI

-436 RTGNKASATFTET
+436 STVNKASATFTET

-482 EDFTLTENGAT
+482 EDFTLTENGAP

-506 IKDLTVVERIGKIEL
+506 IENLQIIKRIGKIEL
-521 RWNLIE
+521 RWNLKENID
-527 TESPISDISYTY
+527 SSSLDISYTY

-557 TYSFIIDISDVEE
+557 TYSFIINISDVEK

-576 AKAEGGYRNVLSGV
+576 AKAEGGYRNVLTGV

-627 REVFTIEYK
+627 MEVFTIEYK
-636 ETSESDWEKPDI
+636 ETSASDWINSGI

-655 NYKISGLDLSKDYVF
+655 NYKISNLDLSKDYVF
-670 RLALSDSTYI
+670 RLALSDIAYT
-680 YDGPA
+680 DDAPA
-685 YSSVANYMKVT
+685 YSKEVSYMKVT

-705 GQISVSWNAAVG
+705 GQIVVSWNAVENASE
-717 VDGYN
+717 YEI
-722 VYRYTEGF
+722 YRYEAG
-730 EDKIE
+730 EEVSAYD
-735 QVEYVDTNSY
+735 YVGSLSDTSY
-745 VDTDVE
+745 SDATAEPGV
-751 LGTKYYY
+751 KYYY
-758 SVKPVYKNTIGGG
+758 LVKAKNGEYATGYSI
-771 SFNPSASTVN
+771 NPSASVKN
-781 HFGKTEAGNLGYV
+781 QFEKDEEGNLGYV
-794 YCNIIDFTVEESFAS
+794 YNSNAIAFTVEESFAS

-814 PYFTIK
+814 PYFAIK

-825 INNVYTIVASNDK
+825 TNSVYKLTAVND
-838 TGITVKLDEL
+838 TEGITINLGAL
-848 TNRDD
+848 TTKEG
-853 SVWTNGLAENAVGYK
+853 STWTNGLNNTEKGYVS
-868 ALNTETLEA
+868 LNTDTLEA
-877 TVNADIGVVDNFDTY
+877 TVNADIGVIDDLTNYTISNFGLQAMRNTDSSDTT
-892 AVSSFT
+892 AVSSI
-898 MTAMKEDGSVY
+898 
-909 KSEENTKNEAHYKDL
+909 NEPHHKAL

-929 LCIVNTALSE
+929 LYIVNTALSQE
-939 QLTAADSQFSNDWCG
+939 LTIANSSDHFNCDWWLG
-954 GGAWYSEWSNQT
+954 NTIWGQS
-966 YPSNDVPTGIT
+966 DVGTGVQH
-977 IKNAYYTAGAGFGS
+977 YYGTNV
-991 KRDGII
+991 
-997 EISGYSYS
+997 EIANSS
-1005 GIKLTGNISLTSTD
+1005 GINQNSGSASFTGYKFSGISISGNISTYAVD
-1019 SGGYGYMGSQD
+1019 DGSYIGKD
-1030 LSRIGNSSGYTTANI
+1030 PLSRIGNDSNNRTVSI

-1069 VYVDGSAGSYT
+1069 VYVDGSAGTYT
-1080 VKIGSDSVGTEI
+1080 VTIGGTAYDPI
-1092 LQRSEN
+1092 AQTDAKLIK
-1098 TEGCNPKVIKR
+1098 KVE
-1109 IMLNKEV
+1109 LNN

>member
-10 IAIILLFSSCPATPP
+10 VAIVLLFSSCPATPP

-50 KDRIIISWDAVE
+50 KDKIIISWDAVE

-100 NNSPE
+100 NNNPE

-182 LEYRTKGENKWNP
+182 LEYRAKGENIWNP

-239 SNVTSNAFEVLVS
+239 SNVTSNVFEVLVS

-261 NVNFTQGD
+261 NVDFTQGD
-269 SVEGITLSWTIP
+269 SVEGITLSWIIP

-300 AESGA
+300 AESGT
-305 SGFETLADE
+305 SGFETLVDE
-314 ISTSTHDVKITR
+314 ISTSTHDEEITR

-352 AEKDGLIYIQ
+352 AEKEGLIYIQ

-367 YVTGEAYLFDD
+367 YVTGEAYLFDNPEVTD
-378 PGITESKAAVK
+378 AVADVF
-389 KENSA
+389 EINSA
-394 SALITFTWNYVNKEN
+394 SASITFTWNYVDKEN

-436 RTGNKASATFTET
+436 STGNKASATFTET

-467 LVRDDDTDT
+467 LVRDDDT

-482 EDFTLTENGAT
+482 EDFTLTTEDGVT
-493 ITDNKLE
+493 NKLE

-506 IKDLTVVERIGKIEL
+506 IENLQIIERIGKIEL

-539 VLDGEETLI
+539 VLDNGEETSI
-548 SNGINNEGS
+548 DNVKTNEDD
-557 TYSFIIDISDVEE
+557 TYSFIIGIPDVEE

-576 AKAEGGYRNVLSGV
+576 AKAEGGYRNVLTGV

-618 DNLSIEYPE
+618 DNLSIEHPE

-636 ETSESDWEKPDI
+636 ETSASDWNKIDI
-648 TVSSENK
+648 TDNEA
-655 NYKISGLDLSKDYVF
+655 YKISVSDLSTDYVF
-670 RLALSDSTYI
+670 RLALSDRTYT
-680 YDGPA
+680 DDAHA
-685 YSSVANYMKVT
+685 YSKEVSYMKVT

-745 VDTDVE
+745 ADTDVE
-751 LGTKYYY
+751 LGIKYYY

-771 SFNPSASTVN
+771 SFNPSASSVN

-794 YCNIIDFTVEESFAS
+794 YCNTIDFTVEESFAS

-848 TNRDD
+848 TNRDS

-898 MTAMKEDGSVY
+898 VTAMKDDGSMY

-924 GVYDY
+924 GIYDY
-929 LCIVNTALSE
+929 LYIVNTALSE
-939 QLTAADSQFSNDWCG
+939 QLTAADSQFGNDWCG
-954 GGAWYSEWSNQT
+954 SGSPVWSNQI
-966 YPSNDVPTGIT
+966 YPSNGLPSGIS
-977 IKNAYYTAGAGFGS
+977 IKNSSTGAFGDN
-991 KRDGII
+991 KKNGII
-997 EISGYSYS
+997 DFSGYKQYGVSMNS
-1005 GIKLTGNISLTSTD
+1005 GSISLTSEGTW
-1019 SGGYGYMGSQD
+1019 GYADDQD
-1030 LSRIGNSSGYTTANI
+1030 LESLGKDSEYNTVNLV
-1045 TVEKTNSIDGKTISY
+1045 VEKTTIIGGKTISY

-1069 VYVDGSAGSYT
+1069 VYVDGSAGTYT
-1080 VKIGSDSVGTEI
+1080 VTIGGTAYDPI
-1092 LQRSEN
+1092 AQTDAKLIK
-1098 TEGCNPKVIKR
+1098 KVE
-1109 IMLNKEV
+1109 LNK

>member
-10 IAIILLFSSCPATPP
+10 VAIILLFSSCPATPP
-25 SITPSGLDPHRT
+25 SIAPSGLEPHRT

-50 KDRIIISWDAVE
+50 KDKIIISWDAVE

-100 NNSPE
+100 NNNPE

-166 FSTDDP
+166 FSTVDP

-182 LEYRTKGENKWNP
+182 LEYRAKGENIWNP

-224 EFQIKAAITAGDGTT
+224 EFQIKAAITSSDGTT
-239 SNVTSNAFEVLVS
+239 SNVTSNVFEVLVS

-261 NVNFTQGD
+261 NVDFTQGD
-269 SVEGITLSWTIP
+269 SVEGITLSWIIP

-300 AESGA
+300 AESGT
-305 SGFETLADE
+305 SVFEILVDE
-314 ISTSTHDVKITR
+314 ISTSTHDEEITR

-367 YVTGEAYLFDD
+367 YVTGEAYLFDNPEVTD
-378 PGITESKAAVK
+378 AVADVS
-389 KENSA
+389 EINSA
-394 SALITFTWNYVNKEN
+394 SASITFTWNYVDKEN
-409 LKWAIERTIMH
+409 LKWAIERTITH
-420 PDSNVETSYI
+420 PDSNVGTSYI

-436 RTGNKASATFTET
+436 STGNKASATFTENL
-449 MTCTTCEDSAH
+449 TCTTCEESAH

-467 LVRDDDTDT
+467 LVRDDDT
-476 LYWKSS
+476 LYWISS
-482 EDFTLTENGAT
+482 EDFTLTSEDGAT
-493 ITDNKLE
+493 IIDNKLE

-506 IKDLTVVERIGKIEL
+506 IENLSIEERIGKIEL
-521 RWNLIE
+521 KWNLKENID
-527 TESPISDISYTY
+527 SSSLNISYTY
-539 VLDGEETLI
+539 VLDGEETSI
-548 SNGINNEGS
+548 SDVITNEDG
-557 TYSFIIDISDVEE
+557 TYSYIIEIDDVEE
-570 HNISLI
+570 HDISLI
-576 AKAEGGYRNVLSGV
+576 AEADGGYRNVLTGV

-595 FNSDLFIMATNSDDE
+595 FNSQLFMMATNSDDK

-618 DNLSIEYPE
+618 NNLSIDYPE
-627 REVFTIEYK
+627 REVFSIEYK
-636 ETSESDWEKPDI
+636 ERSASDWTGSGV
-648 TVSSENK
+648 TVSSDNGTYE
-655 NYKISGLDLSKDYVF
+655 ISTLDLLKDYVF
-670 RLALSDSTYI
+670 RLALSDSTYT
-680 YDGPA
+680 DDVPA
-685 YSSVANYMKVT
+685 NSKEVSYMKVT
-696 NVSATKGET
+696 NVSATKGEK

-717 VDGYN
+717 MDGYN
-722 VYRYTEGF
+722 VYRYQEGH
-730 EDKIE
+730 ENEIK
-735 QVEYVDTNSY
+735 QVAYVDTNTY
-745 VDTDVE
+745 IDTDVE
-751 LGTKYYY
+751 LGAKYYY
-758 SVKPVYKNTIGGG
+758 SVKPVYKETLGGS
-771 SFNPSASTVN
+771 SFNPSASSVN
-781 HFGKTEAGNLGYV
+781 QFEKTEAGNLGYV
-794 YCNIIDFTVEESFAS
+794 YSNIIDFTVEESFAS

-848 TNRDD
+848 TNRDS

-877 TVNADIGVVDNFDTY
+877 TVNADIGVIDNFDTY

-898 MTAMKEDGSVY
+898 MTAMKDDGSVY
-909 KSEENTKNEAHYKDL
+909 KSEENTKNEAHYKAL

-929 LCIVNTALSE
+929 LYIVNTALSE
-939 QLTAADSQFSNDWCG
+939 QLTEADSQFGNDWFASE
-954 GGAWYSEWSNQT
+954 AWYTSQKYPDDNRVSGIAISNV
-966 YPSNDVPTGIT
+966 YRNNMFSGKLDGT
-977 IKNAYYTAGAGFGS
+977 IVL
-991 KRDGII
+991 
-997 EISGYSYS
+997 SGYKYS
-1005 GIKLTGNISLTSTD
+1005 GFSLVSGTISLTST
-1019 SGGYGYMGSQD
+1019 GSTYLGIQD
-1030 LSRIGNSSGYTTANI
+1030 LSQIGNSSGYTTANI
-1045 TVEKTNSIDGKTISY
+1045 TVEKTNSIEGKTISY

-1069 VYVDGSAGSYT
+1069 VYVDGSAGTYT
-1080 VKIGSDSVGTEI
+1080 VTIGGTAYDPI
-1092 LQRSEN
+1092 AQTDAKLIK
-1098 TEGCNPKVIKR
+1098 KVE
-1109 IMLNKEV
+1109 LNK